1 VSEGNAPLR
10 CRVIVHVGADAH
22 GQPCETFA
30 GLGAV
35 PWAERAAQELRL
47 SHRTVGAHLYHIFP
61 QLGISSRDH
70 LTAVFATGHRARE
83 SGLQDAGF

>member
-10 CRVIVHVGADAH
+10 CRVIVHVGAH

-35 PWAERAAQELRL
+35 PWAERAAQELRAADDAP
-47 SHRTVGAHLYHIFP
+47 HQMR
-61 QLGISSRDH
+61 SSAWKH
-70 LTAVFATGHRARE
+70 LTAQEYQIATLVAWV
-83 SGLQDAGF
+83 